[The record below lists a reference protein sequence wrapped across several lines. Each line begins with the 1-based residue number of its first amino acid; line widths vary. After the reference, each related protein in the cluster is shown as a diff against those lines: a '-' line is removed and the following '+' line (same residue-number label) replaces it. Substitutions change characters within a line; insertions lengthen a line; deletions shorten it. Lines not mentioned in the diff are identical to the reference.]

1 MAHIRRRAR
10 AIIEHELFPL
20 TVYTLIVLL
29 ILAFSVWPSDLV
41 Y

>member
-20 TVYTLIVLL
+20 AVYILIILL
-29 ILAFSVWPSDLV
+29 IFALSV
-41 Y
+41 